1 MRLLLYTSQFPT
13 PQDPNGGIFTAQLGE
28 AMARQAEVSV
38 VCPVP
43 WCPDTAWARRYQTC
57 RWYAGIPRSMQ
68 YGALPVYYP
77 KYVQLPRISGP
88 LQPMLQVLGS
98 FGLLR
103 HLHRQGKIDAINA
116 HWIYPDGVAATWMAK
131 QLGVPIMLTA
141 MGSDINVYAQYPLRR
156 RQILWALQRANGVSA
171 KSQALVTTMERLGV
185 DPGKLRLIR
194 NGVNT
199 DTFSR
204 ADEAAVQS
212 LRRQLGLRSERK
224 YLVFV
229 GRLHPVKGLMYLLE
243 ALSLLHSRGN
253 LNFDTILIGDGELR
267 PELER
272 AVAARGLVEQVRFV
286 GEVAHARVREWLQAG
301 DAFCLPSLMEGMPNV
316 VLEAQACGLPV
327 VASRVGGLPDIVGP
341 QAGILVEPAKP
352 ADLADAL
359 ERVFR
364 TMWDRGEIAR
374 AAGLHGWDAAASQ
387 YLAAIEGMPDHTSRT

>member
-1 MRLLLYTSQFPT
+1 MRLLLYSSQFPT

-38 VCPVP
+38 VCPIP
-43 WCPDTAWARRYQTC
+43 WCPDTAWARRSQAC
-57 RWYAGIPRSMQ
+57 RWYAGVPRSTQ

-88 LQPMLQVLGS
+88 LQPMFQALGS

-103 HLHRQGKIDAINA
+103 RLQQQGKIDAINA
-116 HWIYPDGVAATWMAK
+116 HWIYPDGVAATWMARR
-131 QLGVPIMLTA
+131 LGIPVMLTA
-141 MGSDINVYAQYPLRR
+141 LGSDINVYTHYPWRR
-156 RQILWALQRANGVSA
+156 RQILWALQQANGVSA
-171 KSQALVTTMERLGV
+171 VSQALVTAIERLGV

-199 DTFSR
+199 SVFSR
-204 ADEAAVQS
+204 ADEATIRS
-212 LRRQLGLRSERK
+212 LRRQLGLRDERK

-229 GRLHPVKGLMYLLE
+229 GRLHPVKGLVHLLE

-253 LNFDTILIGDGELR
+253 LNFDTILVGDGELR

-272 AVAARGLVEQVRFV
+272 TVAARDLVEQVRFT
-286 GEVAHARVREWLQAG
+286 GEVAHPRVREWLQAG

-327 VASRVGGLPDIVGP
+327 VASRVGGLPEMVGP

-352 ADLADAL
+352 ADLAEAL
-359 ERVFR
+359 ERLFSKA
-364 TMWDRGEIAR
+364 WDREEIAR
-374 AAGLHGWDAAASQ
+374 AAGLQSWEAVASQ
-387 YLAAIEGMPDHTSRT
+387 YLAAVEGMSGHAGRG